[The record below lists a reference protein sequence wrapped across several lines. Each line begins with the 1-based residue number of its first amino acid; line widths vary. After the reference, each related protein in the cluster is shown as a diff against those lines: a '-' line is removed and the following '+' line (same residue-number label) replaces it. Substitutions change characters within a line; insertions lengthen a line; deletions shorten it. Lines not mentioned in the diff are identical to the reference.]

1 MTLVFHWSF
10 YDNLWIYIMLPFQVS
25 LGSFTHSLPNFFWR
39 KGSGHLLSILICWE
53 SYQSFHIP
61 WLLSTAPWNRYYH
74 LHFISEIILISR
86 VSVAELSPQSCW
98 VAELIS
104 KSSFSLMTSIMTFA
118 SEGRVAPKPL
128 PFLHIEDE
136 HDGSFQGFCLCFKT
150 GASKMLVDL

>member
-104 KSSFSLMTSIMTFA
+104 KSSFSLMTSIMT
-118 SEGRVAPKPL
+118 L
-128 PFLHIEDE
+128 PVREE
-136 HDGSFQGFCLCFKT
+136 WPPNLCHSST
-150 GASKMLVDL
+150 SKMNMMVPFKGFVSASRQEPVKCL